1 MLSSLQVFFV
11 KILNM
16 GKNTVFILA
25 SVMSLALLYSTLQL
39 LVPKVSVFPPIEA
52 KIEKGMSFTQA
63 VTLLKKQGL
72 IDDVKP
78 FIALSRLTGLHK
90 RLTPGYYLFYGTL
103 SQWDVFKILKEGRIV
118 RWEVTVV
125 EGDTISDVREALVEK
140 GVMSAERFDSLA
152 TDPVFLAGL
161 DINAP
166 SLEGYLY
173 PDTYRI
179 PKGTEPEEVL
189 EMMVKRLRK
198 VYNAELMD
206 RTHELGLDERSVLT
220 LASIIEKE
228 AVIDRERPIISAVYH
243 NRLDRGMP
251 LQADPT
257 AIYGIKPQSY
267 GITGRDVRRKTRYNT
282 YFIKGLPPGPIAAPG
297 IKSIRA
303 ALYPADVPYLYFVSN
318 NNGTHTFSVTLK
330 EHRDAVDTYKSIRKA
345 PKEKS

>member
-1 MLSSLQVFFV
+1 
-11 KILNM
+11 M

-25 SVMSLALLYSTLQL
+25 SVMLLALLYSTLQL
-39 LVPKVSVFPPIEA
+39 VVPKVSVFPPIEA

-63 VTLLKKQGL
+63 VTLLKEQGL

-78 FIALSRLTGLHK
+78 FIALSRLTGLHRK
-90 RLTPGYYLFYGTL
+90 LTPGYYLFYGTL
-103 SQWDVFKILKEGRIV
+103 SPWDVFKILKEGRIV

-125 EGDTISDVREALVEK
+125 EGDTISDVKEALVEK
-140 GVMSAERFDSLA
+140 GVMSAERFNSLA
-152 TDPVFLAGL
+152 ADPVFLSGL

-198 VYNAELMD
+198 VYDAELMD

-267 GITGRDVRRKTRYNT
+267 GITKRDVRRKTRYNT

-330 EHRDAVDTYKSIRKA
+330 EHREAVDTYKSIRKA